1 MGFIDYHGTKEDRY
15 DEVLDYAR
23 MQQEEE
29 IKRLQDAKIEKWLKE
44 ILGESKYSNL
54 TINETIKYVMVK
66 YRSLCDIKNEMLT
79 KYTEG
84 IPINPD
90 ILWNDFSS
98 YIISRHLEPF
108 HFDTEKQMN
117 YYTTFS
123 SKVFKV
129 EQYTSAETHYQAM
142 ANNSDYRTYLGA
154 CFDVAQEKQF
164 WKWIG
169 RIGNKDKKRLAEFVS
184 IYEQLTVLMG
194 YYLFQGV
201 RPNSDEWMRRL
212 EIEKQ
217 VLEKI
222 RDDYNKNRLKEP
234 NYDKMHNP
242 LFEPPK
248 DRKTVVTSARQ
259 EPFHVEPEPKPV
271 VEVPPEPEIEEPV
284 RKRRPQLDKVR
295 FTQLLE
301 KQELMSY
308 VEACRLL
315 RKCVL
320 PEHIDSLYKEL
331 ILRIP
336 VLQESIDKYKDVY
349 QPDMFMFYDY
359 YIPEALQLTSIYI
372 EYLDV
377 GIGEAILQENEREVL
392 VATNKLIIAVNDK
405 VDEIYKYASIQLK
418 AKAKA
423 LESIMSQNGHLDP
436 SQKIN

>member
-15 DEVLDYAR
+15 DEVLEYAR

-29 IKRLQDAKIEKWLKE
+29 RKRLQDAKIEKWLKE

-66 YRSLCDIKNEMLT
+66 YRSLCDIKNEMLS
-79 KYTEG
+79 KYTEE

-129 EQYTSAETHYQAM
+129 EQYTSAEKHYQAM
-142 ANNSDYRTYLGA
+142 ANNSDYRTYFGA

-234 NYDKMHNP
+234 NYDK
-242 LFEPPK
+242 

-259 EPFHVEPEPKPV
+259 EPFYVEPEPKPV

-295 FTQLLE
+295 FNQLLE

-315 RKCVL
+315 RKCEL

-336 VLQESIDKYKDVY
+336 VLQ
-349 QPDMFMFYDY
+349 
-359 YIPEALQLTSIYI
+359 EALQLTSIYI

-392 VATNKLIIAVNDK
+392 DATNKLIIAVNDK